1 MTTVS
6 KATLLLHERVVLAS
20 DAFAEIRIWRV
31 PRAVPGSAH
40 DLKYSLALV
49 AARRCVL
56 RYDNEAGKGDHRH
69 MADDREA
76 GYAFRDAD
84 TLIADFWMEVDEW
97 LARNR
102 S

>member
-1 MTTVS
+1 MS
-6 KATLLLHERVVLAS
+6 GAILLLHERLVLAE
-20 DAFAEIRIWRV
+20 DVFAELKVWQV
-31 PRAVPGSAH
+31 PKTVPGSSH

-49 AARRCVL
+49 EAGTCVL

-69 MADDREA
+69 APGGGEVAYVFRGADA
-76 GYAFRDAD
+76 
-84 TLIADFWMEVDEW
+84 LMADFWTEVDEW